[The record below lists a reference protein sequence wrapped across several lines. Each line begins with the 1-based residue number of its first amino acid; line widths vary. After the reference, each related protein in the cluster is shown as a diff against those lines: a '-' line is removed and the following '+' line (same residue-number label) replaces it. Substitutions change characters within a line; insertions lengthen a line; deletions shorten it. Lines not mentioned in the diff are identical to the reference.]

1 MDFGSVARDL
11 RRRVTLVDLQARMQ
25 GVIAEAE
32 SMPGGGL
39 IQIRTRTER
48 KSTGSVTAV
57 EIEIASTGRGTTLR
71 LSLPAAVDAAA
82 FAVRTPRLAMRA
94 GTQ

>member
-1 MDFGSVARDL
+1 MDFAGVARGF
-11 RRRVTLVDLQARMQ
+11 RRQVTLVDLHARMQ

-48 KSTGSVTAV
+48 RRTGSVTAV
-57 EIEIASTGRGTTLR
+57 EIEVADTGRGTTLR
-71 LSLPAAVDAAA
+71 LSLPAAVD
-82 FAVRTPRLAMRA
+82 
-94 GTQ
+94 TQDH